1 MARSHRTL
9 KPRLQADRHIARD
22 GDGAPVL
29 PRIIARKPRRGDV
42 HALSPEMVRSILGR
56 LPVEQL
62 FGLRRIELR
71 ARPDRF
77 GDPFAHY
84 LRDERAILL
93 YSVPDGDWTLAPHA
107 VESLRLRQYR
117 ASVRR
122 HAGGAIVAWRPP
134 VDRIIWRAL
143 WFWIEVLAHELGHHV
158 RNQYRARHP
167 RVARTRDE
175 ESVADLYSRRSWA
188 ALLRGA
194 VAGDTD
200 AVS

>member
-9 KPRLQADRHIARD
+9 KPSLQADRRIARD
-22 GDGAPVL
+22 GDGAPLL

-42 HALSPEMVRSILGR
+42 HALSPEMVRTILGR
-56 LPVEQL
+56 VPVEQL

-71 ARPDRF
+71 ARTDRF

-84 LRDERAILL
+84 LRDERTIRL
-93 YSVPDGDWTLAPHA
+93 YSVPDGEWPLSLHA
-107 VESLRLRQYR
+107 VESLRLGQYR
-117 ASVRR
+117 ARVRR
-122 HAGGAIVAWRPP
+122 HAGGVTVAWSPP
-134 VDRIIWRAL
+134 DRVVWRAL

-188 ALLRGA
+188 ALLRAAA
-194 VAGDTD
+194 VDP
-200 AVS
+200 VS